1 MWDVGCGK
9 EAYRF
14 FLPVLGILD
23 YLVLAIL
30 GAIGHPRVAQRA
42 LPYVIFFEVNGCM
55 KIRST
60 MISVFKFLLR
70 PLGWQSGGVTVKR

>member
-9 EAYRF
+9 EPYRF

-42 LPYVIFFEVNGCM
+42 LPYVIFF
-55 KIRST
+55 
-60 MISVFKFLLR
+60 FK
-70 PLGWQSGGVTVKR
+70 

>member
-1 MWDVGCGK
+1 MARVSIGERWDVGCGK

-42 LPYVIFFEVNGCM
+42 LPYVIFF
-55 KIRST
+55 
-60 MISVFKFLLR
+60 
-70 PLGWQSGGVTVKR
+70 